1 MAMINTKSLTP
12 TVVQISKA
20 QALALAAVNLDGILS
35 HIMKGHDDN
44 VSCSPSMVPTSR
56 NTAAT
61 CMGASVSA
69 ESFCTGLLYLTAAYA
84 NGQGKLAALAEGL
97 PPVAN
102 VAFLKATYNLQR
114 GKGCTVASLKTAVA
128 AGVTAAAAL
137 PIRQKAA
144 KLQENAIIEGES
156 KRVIEAMPEPV
167 YSWADS
173 CHEYKGGF
181 DFGHS
186 GAIARMMADD
196 ANKGILAAAEM
207 LVASEQKAVETSTAS
222 AGVAIPHGMLL
233 CDLFKQGF
241 DRDHTDAI
249 KQLRAMAELAG
260 FKLTAKPT
268 KKTA

>member
-1 MAMINTKSLTP
+1 MAVISTKSLTP

-144 KLQENAIIEGES
+144 KLQENAVIEGES
-156 KRVIEAMPEPV
+156 KRVLEAMPAV
-167 YSWADS
+167 NRAGYCWADS
-173 CHEYKGGF
+173 CHEFKGGF

-186 GAIARMMADD
+186 GAIARMLADD
-196 ANKGILAAAEM
+196 ANKGILAAA
-207 LVASEQKAVETSTAS
+207 EQKAVETSTAS
-222 AGVAIPHGMLL
+222 AGVAMPHGMLL
-233 CDLFKQGF
+233 SDLFKQGF
-241 DRDHTDAI
+241 ERDHTDAI

-260 FKLTAKPT
+260 FKLIAKPT

>member
-84 NGQGKLAALAEGL
+84 NGQGKLNDLAEGL
-97 PPVAN
+97 PPVARH
-102 VAFLKATYNLQR
+102 AFMKATYNLQR

-144 KLQENAIIEGES
+144 KLQENAVIEGES
-156 KRVIEAMPEPV
+156 KRVIEAMPEPG

-186 GAIARMMADD
+186 GAIARMLADA
-196 ANKGILAAAEM
+196 ANKRIL
-207 LVASEQKAVETSTAS
+207 ASEQKAVETSTAS

-260 FKLTAKPT
+260 FELTAKPT
-268 KKTA
+268 EKTA